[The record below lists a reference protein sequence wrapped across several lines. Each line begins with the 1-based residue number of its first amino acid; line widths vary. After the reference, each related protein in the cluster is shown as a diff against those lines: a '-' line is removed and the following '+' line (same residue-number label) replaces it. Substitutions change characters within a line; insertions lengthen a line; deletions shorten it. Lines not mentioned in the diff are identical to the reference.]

1 MTPAPADAAF
11 SACGR
16 YRWWLWR
23 QWHRERPLLLFVG
36 LNPSRADGA
45 RDDATLRRLVG
56 FARQWDYGS
65 LLVLNLFARIS
76 PSPALL
82 RRAADPVG
90 AETDA
95 WLQRALTGTVA
106 AAGGSIGVPAA
117 VWLGWGNRGTWLGR
131 DRQVLALLG
140 SRAPLLCLGL
150 TRQGQPRHPLYAPA
164 GTNPQAWGILDTR
177 TASPWPAPLAATP
190 SICT

>member
-1 MTPAPADAAF
+1 MTLAPADAAF

-23 QWHRERPLLLFVG
+23 QWNRERPLLLFVG

-56 FARQWDYGS
+56 FARQWDYGA

-90 AETDA
+90 VETDA
-95 WLQRALTGTVA
+95 WLQLALTGRIA
-106 AAGGSIGVPAA
+106 AAGGSIAVPAA
-117 VWLGWGNRGTWLGR
+117 VWLGWGNRGSWDGR
-131 DRQVLALLG
+131 DRQVLALRPAQRLVA
-140 SRAPLLCLGL
+140 RGL
-150 TRQGQPRHPLYAPA
+150 TAQGQPRHPLYAPGDSPCQRLVLA
-164 GTNPQAWGILDTR
+164 QPLGIG
-177 TASPWPAPLAATP
+177 PLCGQPLSLP
-190 SICT
+190 SR

>member
-1 MTPAPADAAF
+1 MTLAPADAAF

-23 QWHRERPLLLFVG
+23 QWHRQRPLLLFVG

-56 FARQWDYGS
+56 FARQWDYGA
-65 LLVLNLFARIS
+65 LLVLNLFACIS

-95 WLQRALTGTVA
+95 WLQLALTGRIT
-106 AAGGSIGVPAA
+106 AAGGSIVGVS
-117 VWLGWGNRGTWLGR
+117 G
-131 DRQVLALLG
+131 
-140 SRAPLLCLGL
+140 
-150 TRQGQPRHPLYAPA
+150 RHPEDAHAMWSGRPPVVAHCLCA
-164 GTNPQAWGILDTR
+164 GFRQCGSFAGVCAVGCDL
-177 TASPWPAPLAATP
+177 
-190 SICT
+190 